1 MPANE
6 CIPFKMPAISFTA
19 KASAAITGKRFV
31 VISGDR
37 TGGGGPGAA
46 GSTSVGA
53 GLSSDVENVYKV
65 KLAGAGV
72 QPVGVSGWDAALNE
86 ELKVYG
92 MASGAILPV
101 KAGEALVAGDE
112 VMSNATGEAI
122 KYVEGAGKKAVGMA
136 MTKAGSAEDAEIKFY

>member
-6 CIPFKMPAISFTA
+6 CIPFKLPAIAFTA

-37 TGGGGPGAA
+37 TGGGGGGAEGA
-46 GSTSVGA
+46 TTVGA
-53 GLSSDVENVYKV
+53 GLSADVENVYKV

-72 QPVGVSGWDAALNE
+72 QPIGVSGWDAAINE

-92 MASGAILPV
+92 MASGVILPV

-112 VMSNATGEAI
+112 IMSNATGEAI
-122 KYVEGAGKKAVGMA
+122 KYVEGAGKKPVAMA
-136 MTKAGSAEDAEIKFY
+136 MTKAASGADAELKLY

>member
-6 CIPFKMPAISFTA
+6 CIPYKMPAITFTA
-19 KASAAITGKRFV
+19 KATAAITGKRFV

-46 GSTSVGA
+46 GSTTVGA
-53 GLSSDVENVYKV
+53 GLSSDVENVYRV

-72 QPVGVSGWDAALNE
+72 AAVGVSGWDAAINE

-92 MASGAILPV
+92 AVSGVILPV

-112 VMSNATGEAI
+112 VMSNATGEAV
-122 KYVEGAGKKAVGMA
+122 KYVEGATKKAIGMA
-136 MTKAGSAEDAEIKFY
+136 MTKAANAEDAEIKLY